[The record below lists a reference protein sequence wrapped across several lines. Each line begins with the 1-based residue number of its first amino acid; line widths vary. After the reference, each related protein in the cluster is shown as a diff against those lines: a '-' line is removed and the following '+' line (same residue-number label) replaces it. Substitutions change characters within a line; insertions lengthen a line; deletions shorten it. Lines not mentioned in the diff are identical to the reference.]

1 MDVSLARANLWD
13 VSARMLAFV
22 LPRGSRQGVFH
33 APVRVQIVGMSQRI
47 ASFGPVNFSWFSE
60 ILRTSQ
66 LKSSFLEVDD
76 SLLRRNSWDVLAKT
90 LVSGGGCFSRTSKFV
105 GRLS

>member
-1 MDVSLARANLWD
+1 MTSQLKRSFLEVDVSLARANLWD

-22 LPRGSRQGVFH
+22 LPRGSRQGVLH

-47 ASFGPVNFSWFSE
+47 ASFGPPP
-60 ILRTSQ
+60 TS
-66 LKSSFLEVDD
+66 LDSAKFL
-76 SLLRRNSWDVLAKT
+76 
-90 LVSGGGCFSRTSKFV
+90 